1 MNYEVWADEDVD
13 YEDND
18 KFVLQWIDD
27 KKYYLKWEE
36 EKEWEK

>member
-18 KFVLQWIDD
+18 KFVLQWIND